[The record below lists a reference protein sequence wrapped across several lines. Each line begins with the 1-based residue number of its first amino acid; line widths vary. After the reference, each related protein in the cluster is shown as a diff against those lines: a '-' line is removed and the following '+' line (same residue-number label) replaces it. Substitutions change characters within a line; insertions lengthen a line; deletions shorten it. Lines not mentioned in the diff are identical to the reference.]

1 MAPVTGAFGK
11 MPALG
16 DFFRIALPPGFTDPW
31 DAWLQRMMLSAR
43 GALGG
48 RWQECYLSAPIW
60 RFTLAAGVSGPW
72 AVQGVL
78 MPSVDRVGREYP
90 LTLAMM
96 RPPLEAALPVH
107 LAADATFAA
116 MEGLALEALDD
127 GTTRDR
133 LAQALAALAVPPA
146 ASGTGA
152 TANLHHDAGQVA
164 LSLPHGLTLAGL
176 LAAPDLH
183 RPAIWSSQ
191 LAGRD
196 LVMAGNGLLPDRDAV
211 RLFDPQGSFGLDR
224 DEDSA

>member
-31 DAWLQRMMLSAR
+31 DAWQQRMLMAAR

-48 RWQECYLSAPIW
+48 RWQGCYLSAPIW
-60 RFTLAAGVSGPW
+60 RFTLAAGIAGPW

-96 RPPLEAALPVH
+96 RPPVDAALPAH
-107 LAADATFAA
+107 LAADATFDA
-116 MEGLALEALDD
+116 MEAL
-127 GTTRDR
+127 
-133 LAQALAALAVPPA
+133 ALAALDDDMTREGLAQGLAGLPVPGAVA
-146 ASGTGA
+146 APGLARVS
-152 TANLHHDAGQVA
+152 HDAGQVA
-164 LSLPHGLTLAGL
+164 VSLPQGQSMAGL
-176 LAAPDLH
+176 LVASDLH
-183 RPAIWSSQ
+183 RPVVWSSR

-196 LVMAGNGLLPDRDAV
+196 LVMAGNALLPDRAAV
-211 RLFDPQGSFGLDR
+211 RLFDPVGSFDLDA
-224 DEDSA
+224 EGTTA

>member
-31 DAWLQRMMLSAR
+31 DAWVQRMMLAAR

-48 RWQECYLSAPIW
+48 HWQACYLSAPIW
-60 RFTLAAGVSGPW
+60 RFTLSAGVSGPW

-96 RPPLEAALPVH
+96 RPPLEAALPAH
-107 LAADATFAA
+107 LAADAAFA
-116 MEGLALEALDD
+116 ALEALALDALDD
-127 GTTRDR
+127 ATTRDG
-133 LAQALAALAVPPA
+133 LAQALAALVVPPLV
-146 ASGTGA
+146 SGAGIA
-152 TANLHHDAGQVA
+152 TLHHDAGQVA
-164 LSLPHGLTLAGL
+164 LNLPHGVSMAGL

-183 RPAIWSSQ
+183 RAAIWSSQ

-211 RLFDPQGSFGLDR
+211 RLFDPHGSFGLDP
-224 DEDSA
+224 DEEPA